1 MCVLCLVEV
10 AWDEAEKVS
19 WLSGHP
25 FNDRHG
31 QRCNGACEKV
41 GVVEIVLR
49 RWCDDKGLDY
59 VRGKM

>member
-10 AWDEAEKVS
+10 AWDEAERVS

-25 FNDRHG
+25 FNDR
-31 QRCNGACEKV
+31 NGIRRNVDGEKL
-41 GVVEIVLR
+41 GVVEIALR
-49 RWCDDKGLDY
+49 RWCHGKGLDY